1 MTSASP
7 WTSFSQDP
15 RRPESAALRAS
26 DSDREVVLGVLAE
39 GYADGRLSKEEYDE
53 RAGVTTSAKTLGEL
67 PPVIADLVPQTSPGS
82 RSDLAHATPDEL
94 EAQAVRRWQHA
105 RREAVNGVVVISVI
119 CWTIWAVSGFGFP
132 WPVFPTLFVAM
143 RVPQVL
149 MNKQEIVA
157 KERERLEK
165 KQRKARGAPPRPEL
179 E

>member
-7 WTSFSQDP
+7 WSSFSQDP
-15 RRPESAALRAS
+15 RRPESAPLRAS
-26 DSDREVVLGVLAE
+26 DSDRDVVLGVLAE

-53 RAGVTTSAKTLGEL
+53 RAAVTTAAKTLGEL
-67 PPVIADLVPQTSPGS
+67 PPVIADLVPQTVPRGPG
-82 RSDLAHATPDEL
+82 DLVHATPDEL
-94 EAQAVRRWQHA
+94 EEQAVRRWKHA
-105 RREAVNGVVVISVI
+105 RREAVNGVLVVAAI

-165 KQRKARGAPPRPEL
+165 KQRKALEARRPEQ

>member
-1 MTSASP
+1 M
-7 WTSFSQDP
+7 F
-15 RRPESAALRAS
+15 
-26 DSDREVVLGVLAE
+26 
-39 GYADGRLSKEEYDE
+39 
-53 RAGVTTSAKTLGEL
+53 
-67 PPVIADLVPQTSPGS
+67 IA
-82 RSDLAHATPDEL
+82 
-94 EAQAVRRWQHA
+94 
-105 RREAVNGVVVISVI
+105 II